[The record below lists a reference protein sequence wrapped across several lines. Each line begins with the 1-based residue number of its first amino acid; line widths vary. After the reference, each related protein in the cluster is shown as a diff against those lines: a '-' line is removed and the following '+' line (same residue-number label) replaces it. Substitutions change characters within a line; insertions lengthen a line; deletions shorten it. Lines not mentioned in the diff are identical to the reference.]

1 MSETSAQK
9 APEKSGIAFMSFRK
23 IAMSFSVLLLL
34 ISIGSLAVNGLKFGL
49 DFTGGTQI
57 EVEYQTSADLTQIR
71 SQLSDAGFDGAIVV
85 HFGSDTEVLIRLQGK
100 ESEQPKQRAGEEQT
114 DSLSDK
120 ILKVLEADGD
130 DVELK
135 RVEFVGPQ
143 VGEELKEDGGL
154 GMIFALLVVM
164 GYVAFRF
171 QYKFSVG
178 AVVALIHDVLI
189 VLGIFSLLGIE
200 FDLTVLAAILAVIG
214 YSLNDT
220 IVVADRIRENFR
232 RVRQA
237 TSEQIIDISLNETLG
252 RTLVTS
258 LTTLLVLIALFLVGG
273 ELIHGFSIAL
283 IIGVLV
289 GTYSSIYVAANILM
303 LMNITTQDLME
314 PVKEGSD
321 LDEVEMP

>member
-1 MSETSAQK
+1 MSETTAQK
-9 APEKSGIAFMSFRK
+9 APENTGIVFMAFRK
-23 IAMSFSVLLLL
+23 IAMGFSALLLL
-34 ISIGSLAVNGLKFGL
+34 ISIGSLAINGLKYGL

-57 EVEYQTSADLTQIR
+57 EVEYQTSADLSKIR
-71 SQLSDAGFDGAIVV
+71 GQLSEAGFGGAIVV
-85 HFGSDTEVLIRLQGK
+85 HFGADTEVLIRLQGS
-100 ESEQPKQRAGEEQT
+100 ESEQPKQRAGEEESN
-114 DSLSDK
+114 SLSDQ
-120 ILKVLEADGD
+120 ILNVLESNGD
-130 DVELK
+130 DVEIK

-178 AVVALIHDVLI
+178 AVVALIHDVVI
-189 VLGIFSLLGIE
+189 VLGIFSLLGLE

-237 TSEQIIDISLNETLG
+237 TPMEIIDISLNETLG

-258 LTTLLVLIALFLVGG
+258 ITTLLVLIALFTVGG

-283 IIGVLV
+283 IIGVLI

-314 PVKEGSD
+314 PVKEGAE
-321 LDEVEMP
+321 LDDMP

>member
-1 MSETSAQK
+1 MSETTAQK
-9 APEKSGIAFMSFRK
+9 APENTGIAFMAFRK
-23 IAMSFSVLLLL
+23 IAMGFSALLLL
-34 ISIGSLAVNGLKFGL
+34 ISIGSLAINGLKYGL

-57 EVEYQTSADLTQIR
+57 EVEYQTSADLSKIR
-71 SQLSDAGFDGAIVV
+71 GQLSEAGFGGAIVV
-85 HFGSDTEVLIRLQGK
+85 HFGADTEVLIRLQGS
-100 ESEQPKQRAGEEQT
+100 ESEQPKQRAGEEESN
-114 DSLSDK
+114 SLSDQ
-120 ILKVLEADGD
+120 ILNVLESNGD
-130 DVELK
+130 DVEIK

-178 AVVALIHDVLI
+178 AVVALIHDVVI
-189 VLGIFSLLGIE
+189 VLGIFSLLGLE

-237 TSEQIIDISLNETLG
+237 TPMEIIDISLNETLG

-258 LTTLLVLIALFLVGG
+258 ITTLLVLIALFTVGG

-283 IIGVLV
+283 IIGVLI

-314 PVKEGSD
+314 PVKEGAE
-321 LDEVEMP
+321 LDDMP